1 MLRGYQ
7 RLARGGTMASV
18 SSLANIL
25 TCALC
30 VGAFKKRSI
39 ALS

>member
-7 RLARGGTMASV
+7 RLARGGTMASA
-18 SSLANIL
+18 SSLASIL
-25 TCALC
+25 MYALC
-30 VGAFKKRSI
+30 AGAVTKRSI